1 MLDGGTFL
9 YWLIFWWLVGDG
21 DDWLI
26 GVGSDDACWIEINPI
41 PNELSLSR
49 LLDQYSRA
57 GHRVL
62 ECSLVN
68 LYMERMQCLSDGL
81 LFTVKIVIEL

>member
-1 MLDGGTFL
+1 
-9 YWLIFWWLVGDG
+9 
-21 DDWLI
+21 
-26 GVGSDDACWIEINPI
+26 
-41 PNELSLSR
+41 